1 VPSSKNF
8 VGPKRPAEPWLY
20 GFSQA
25 RALFAKRRQDIKV
38 ILYSAD
44 RRFEIGPLLQ
54 YAAAQRLPYREVPTE
69 ELVAASDSIH
79 HEGICIKAPLPKKIS
94 LEAALDKKPQFLL
107 ALDRVSNPHNVGA
120 ILRSAAYFGVDG
132 VILPED
138 PNQADLS
145 PSVLRTAEGG
155 GEYVPIISAPS
166 MGRAQVEFTK
176 RGFTILGADAK
187 SPISLYDSPVPRP
200 CILIVGNE
208 AQGLSEV
215 VRSRCDKLVSI
226 PGTGQVDSLNV
237 SVATAV
243 FLAEAFRVRKA

>member
-1 VPSSKNF
+1 MASSKHF
-8 VGPKRPAEPWLY
+8 AGPKRPIEPWLY

-25 RALFAKRRQDIKV
+25 RALFARRRQDIKV
-38 ILYSAD
+38 ILYSAE

-54 YAAAQRLPYREVPTE
+54 YAASQKLPYREVPNE
-69 ELVAASDSIH
+69 ELSAASDSIH
-79 HEGICIKAPLPKKIS
+79 HEGICIKASLPKKIS
-94 LEAALDKKPQFLL
+94 LEAALDKKPRLLL

-155 GEYVPIISAPS
+155 GEYIPIISAPS
-166 MGRAQVEFTK
+166 LGRAQVELK
-176 RGFTILGADAK
+176 RRGVTILGADAK
-187 SPISLYDSPVPRP
+187 SPISLYEAPLPKP
-200 CILIVGNE
+200 CILLVGNE
-208 AQGLSEV
+208 AHGLSEV
-215 VRSRCDKLVSI
+215 VRSRCDKLISI
-226 PGTGQVDSLNV
+226 PGTGEVDSLNV

-243 FLAEAFRVRKA
+243 FLAELSR